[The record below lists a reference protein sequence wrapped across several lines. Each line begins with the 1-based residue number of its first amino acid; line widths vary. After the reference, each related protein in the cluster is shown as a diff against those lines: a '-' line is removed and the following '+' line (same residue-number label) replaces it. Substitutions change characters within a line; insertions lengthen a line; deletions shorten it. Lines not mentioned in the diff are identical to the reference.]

1 MENINPYLRSAVYKA
16 LADFYRYPDPQWLE
30 DMICRKK
37 EFSTLFE
44 DLAHQTGFISEALST
59 TFSSSFD
66 GFILEDTQVEYVRLF
81 DYRPPCKIYE
91 SAHVKLKG
99 DNPAQL
105 YLLIEGCYEQFGL
118 AMSETFKDPPDHLSI
133 ELEFMHFLAHKQA
146 SALQANDEN
155 EVEKYLKAQRDF
167 SANHITQWVPGFCD
181 CLTKKA
187 GHEFYRQLGDVT
199 GRFIDRDSAYLKDL
213 FEDD

>member
-1 MENINPYLRSAVYKA
+1 MKNINPYLRSAVYKA
-16 LADFYRYPDPQWLE
+16 LADIYRYPDSQWLE
-30 DMICRKK
+30 DMSSRKK
-37 EFSTLFE
+37 ELSTLFE
-44 DLAHQTGFISEALST
+44 DLVHQTGFISEALAT

-118 AMSETFKDPPDHLSI
+118 VMSETFKDPPDHLSI
-133 ELEFMHFLAHKQA
+133 ELEFMHFLAHKEA
-146 SALQANDEN
+146 RALQAGSEN
-155 EVEKYLKAQRDF
+155 EVEKYLQAQRDF
-167 SANHITQWVPGFCD
+167 SANHITQWVPEFCD

-187 GHEFYRQLGDVT
+187 RHDFYRHLGEVT
-199 GRFIDRDSAYLKDL
+199 GRFVDRDSAYLKGI
-213 FEDD
+213 FEND